1 MDIDIDEPKEEKN
14 IIDEISP
21 SENESGMSDLEYEI
35 QLYKEKKKLIFEISK
50 NRPVINKKIKKEIE
64 ESQQN
69 NIFNPFSVIDNSSQ
83 NKNDDI
89 TENTNEKVE
98 TTIQDDYYTNKK
110 VKENYINDP
119 YSNYNK
125 YNRQPV
131 PKVVIKQKERFK
143 SSIPF
148 LRTFNPKF
156 LKKENIDK
164 KIFRKFRNF
173 IKNQYNSIITIK
185 TEELILYKDQFWKD
199 FCTKNL
205 LPPMSYQTHNNRI
218 LQFKSFNTKYF
229 IWLFSQNGTAQ
240 LFQMFTR
247 ECGQSIISSFV
258 SKYDLNTK
266 EKEIIPKLEKY
277 LNAIPS
283 IYSKR
288 KEILQMTSKQFEQND
303 DNNNTYIGTQELS
316 NDEESSQSSNNIF
329 NLNFGKIYNE
339 DNKKGDNNS
348 IYSYDKDDLLYSYRN
363 ELFDDIK

>member
-21 SENESGMSDLEYEI
+21 FENESGMSDLEYEI

-69 NIFNPFSVIDNSSQ
+69 NIFNPFSVIDSSNQ
-83 NKNDDI
+83 SKNDDI

-98 TTIQDDYYTNKK
+98 TTIQDENYNNKK
-110 VKENYINDP
+110 IKENYINDP

-143 SSIPF
+143 NSIPF

-173 IKNQYNSIITIK
+173 IKHQYNSIITSK

-205 LPPMSYQTHNNRI
+205 LPPMSYQTTNNRI

-240 LFQMFTR
+240 LFQMFTK

-258 SKYDLNTK
+258 SKYDLDIK

-277 LNAIPS
+277 LYAIPS

-288 KEILQMTSKQFEQND
+288 KEIIKMTSKQFEQND
-303 DNNNTYIGTQELS
+303 DNNDTYIGTQELS

-329 NLNFGKIYNE
+329 NLNFAKIYNE

-348 IYSYDKDDLLYSYRN
+348 IYSYDKDDLLYPYRN
-363 ELFDDIK
+363 EIFDGIK